1 MTTFRILRFKVPNQ
15 EALDHLVDAPLPLGL
30 EGGDVRRT
38 FFRDVYYD
46 TSTGDLERRGATVRL
61 TIREDGSRTF
71 SVDITEREAEGNG
84 AVKSLPGHSEVTVT
98 DAEIDELLASDT
110 EPTRLLRAMVDPA
123 RLRPQLELE
132 TTRRLRS
139 ARSEDGETELELVYD
154 TVTLRKEELSAEFF
168 DLELR
173 LPPAQSP
180 ALDGLVQALE
190 QEAGLQVTLADRL
203 GRAREV
209 LKRAEFEVLE
219 HAVRSA
225 RAVAVLAYR
234 DGQIALH
241 QVDGSLEIPTGPGAG
256 EDACRQVMRACF
268 GRAQGQVRLLRRSP
282 GVGMR
287 PAIEVWLAER
297 THVAAG
303 DGVADELEWI
313 AVEDALAMVGTE
325 KIRDAATLVALNA
338 AARSSLPVERR
349 AIWNRSKPHTRKLMQ
364 YKKRGG
370 TAAAPLAAG
379 IEDRRS
385 KKVAI
390 PPELLL
396 NMELSELG
404 FNARLLRLAQQP
416 DIPLLEQVRFLSI
429 LGSNLDEFFTTRVAG
444 FKQQVGS
451 ASTKLTM
458 DGLTAEQQ
466 LDAIGIRVRE
476 IMDEAY
482 DFLER
487 ELLTELAEEGI
498 RVRRWDEL
506 DADAKK
512 YLSEN
517 YAMHL
522 DAVLTPLAADPSH
535 PFPHIRNLRPALAV
549 IVRVPESEVEHF
561 AAIELPGDL
570 PRFVPLP
577 GGREFVPLEDV
588 IVASLPELYAGL
600 EVARAHPFRV
610 ARSAN
615 FSLDDDTVSDMLQA
629 VEEEVAKRPLG
640 PVVRLEVQESM
651 PEEVR
656 QLLLRELQFEAREE
670 ISTLSEEDIYVV
682 PWLVDLAS
690 LREIAMLPSTALH
703 FPPLEHSSPLDSD
716 TPVVDI
722 IKEREVLVHFPFN
735 SFENTVE
742 RFLAEAAV
750 DPDVLAIKVTLYRT
764 DRSSRV
770 VKLLRRARTKGK
782 QVVALVE
789 LKASFD
795 ETRNIEW
802 ARSLEE
808 AGIHVIYGPPR
819 LKVHAKIALV
829 VRRESEEIRRYMYIG
844 TGNLNAAT
852 AAGYTDLGLLTSDP
866 ELGEEINDVFN
877 SLTGYSGDNEYQR
890 LLVAPFNMRDRFI
903 GLIARESE
911 HARAGK
917 GGLIRVKINGLTDR
931 DLISA
936 LYDAS
941 QAGVKI
947 EMVVRGICALRP
959 GVPGYSENIR
969 IISVLGQFLE
979 HMRIYRFENAGDPEY
994 FIGSA
999 DWRPRNLSKRIEV
1012 ATPVRNPEHRAR
1024 LDDLLHDSLHAPR
1037 AWELQV
1043 DGSYRQISEDNS
1055 AQ

>member
-1 MTTFRILRFKVPNQ
+1 MKSSRILRFKVPSQ
-15 EALDHLVDAPLPLGL
+15 EALDQLVSAQLPLGL
-30 EGGDVRRT
+30 EGGPVRRT
-38 FFRDVYYD
+38 FFRSIYFD
-46 TSTGDLERRGATVRL
+46 TSTGDLERRGATVCL
-61 TIREDGSRTF
+61 TIRDDGTRTF
-71 SVDITEREAEGNG
+71 AVDVTEREGEGEPE
-84 AVKSLPGHSEVTVT
+84 KEILPTHSEVTVT
-98 DAEIDELLASDT
+98 DTDIRELLASDS
-110 EPTRLLRAMVDPA
+110 EPTELLRAMVDPA
-123 RLRPQLELE
+123 RLAPQLELE
-132 TTRRLRS
+132 TTRRLRDATS
-139 ARSEDGETELELVYD
+139 ADKDASLELAYD
-154 TVTLRKEELSAEFF
+154 TVTLRKDELSAEFF
-168 DLELR
+168 SLELW
-173 LPPAQSP
+173 LPPDQNP
-180 ALDGLVQALE
+180 ALDGLVQAFE
-190 QEAGLQVTLADRL
+190 QQAGLQVTLADPL

-209 LKRAEFEVLE
+209 LERAEFELLE

-234 DGQIALH
+234 DGAIALH
-241 QVDGSLEIPTGPGAG
+241 RVNGSLEIPTAPGAG
-256 EDACRQVMRACF
+256 EEACRQVMRACF

-313 AVEDALAMVGTE
+313 PIEDALQLVGTE
-325 KIRDAATLVALNA
+325 QIRDAATLVALNA
-338 AARSSLPVERR
+338 AARSSLPIERR
-349 AIWNRSKPHTRKLMQ
+349 AAALARGKPRTRKLMQ
-364 YKKRGG
+364 YEKRGG
-370 TAAAPLAAG
+370 TAAAPRAAG
-379 IEDRRS
+379 IERNPH
-385 KKVAI
+385 KKGAI

-404 FNARLLRLAQQP
+404 FNGRLLRLAQQP
-416 DIPLLEQVRFLSI
+416 DVPLLERVRFVSI

-451 ASTKLTM
+451 ASTKKTM

-466 LDAIGIRVRE
+466 LDVIGIRVRE
-476 IMDEAY
+476 LMDEAY
-482 DFLER
+482 DFLETT
-487 ELLTELAEEGI
+487 LLPQLEEENI
-498 RVRRWDEL
+498 RVRRWADLEP
-506 DADAKK
+506 DARR

-517 YAMHL
+517 YAAHL

-577 GGREFVPLEDV
+577 GGRDFVPLEDV
-588 IVASLPELYAGL
+588 IVASLPELYAGH

-629 VEEEVAKRPLG
+629 VQEEVAKRPLG
-640 PVVRLEVQESM
+640 PVVRLEVEESM
-651 PEEVR
+651 PPEVR
-656 QLLLRELQFEAREE
+656 ELLLRELQFEAREE

-690 LREIAMLPSTALH
+690 LREIASLPGPDLH
-703 FPPLEHSSPLDSD
+703 YAPLQHTSPLDPS

-722 IKEREVLVHFPFN
+722 LQEREVLVQFPFD
-735 SFENTVE
+735 SFEQTVE

-750 DPDVLAIKVTLYRT
+750 DPEVLAIKITLYRT
-764 DRSSRV
+764 DSSSRV
-770 VKLLRRARTKGK
+770 VKLLRRARQKGK

-829 VRRESEEIRRYMYIG
+829 VRREGEDIRRYVYVG

-852 AAGYTDLGLLTSDP
+852 AAGYTDLGLLTNDA
-866 ELGEEINDVFN
+866 ELGEEVNDVFN
-877 SLTGYSGDNEYQR
+877 SLTGYSGDNEYER

-903 GLIARESE
+903 GMVARETE
-911 HARAGK
+911 HARAGR
-917 GGLIRVKINGLTDR
+917 GGKIRVKINGLTDR
-931 DLISA
+931 ELISA
-936 LYDAS
+936 LYEAS
-941 QAGVKI
+941 QAGVDVQ
-947 EMVVRGICALRP
+947 MMVRGICALRP
-959 GVPGYSENIR
+959 GIAGYSENIR
-969 IISVLGQFLE
+969 IVSVLGQFLE
-979 HMRIYRFENAGDPEY
+979 HMRIYHFENAGDPEY

-1012 ATPVRNPEHRAR
+1012 AAPVRTPEHRSR
-1024 LDDLLHDSLHAPR
+1024 LDDLLNDGLNAPR
-1037 AWELQV
+1037 GWELQS
-1043 DGSYRQISEDNS
+1043 DGSYRQGRVEP
-1055 AQ
+1055 